1 MNVIVSSLVVNYQ
14 RSGTGKT
21 ILLLHGW
28 GDTNVTFDA
37 LVGQLEKKYDVVRP
51 DLPGFGGTQ
60 APAEAWGLDDY
71 ADFVAAFVKKL
82 GLKVYALGGH
92 SNGGAISIKAVSTL
106 RLKPKKLLLIASAG
120 IRGRAPFR
128 KLAWS
133 MVAKTG
139 KAVTRPLPQ
148 EVRTKLR
155 GKLYGAA
162 GSDMLVA
169 PHMEKTF
176 KRITGEDVQS
186 DAMMLSL
193 PTLIING
200 SDDTATPLS
209 YAKLFNQAVE
219 GSELF
224 VVEDVGHFVH
234 QQAVDQVVNKI
245 EAFLK

>member
-1 MNVIVSSLVVNYQ
+1 MNVIVNSLAVNYQ

-21 ILLLHGW
+21 VLLLHGW
-28 GDTNVTFDA
+28 SDTGATFDA
-37 LVGQLEKKYDVVRP
+37 LVKKLEKKYDIVRV

-60 APAEAWGLDDY
+60 APDTAWGLDDY
-71 ADFVAAFVKKL
+71 ASFVADFAKKL

-92 SNGGAISIKAVSTL
+92 SNGGAIAIKTVSTL

-120 IRGRAPFR
+120 IRGRAPLR

-133 MVAKTG
+133 VVAKTG
-139 KAVTRPLPQ
+139 KAVTMPLPQ
-148 EVRTKLR
+148 GVRTKLR

-162 GSDMLVA
+162 GSDMLVS
-169 PHMEKTF
+169 PHMTGTF

-186 DAMMLSL
+186 DAMMLEL

-200 SDDTATPLS
+200 TDDTATPLA
-209 YAKLFNQAVE
+209 YAKLFNQAIE

-224 VVEDVGHFVH
+224 VVEDAGHFVH
-234 QQAVDQVVNKI
+234 QQAVEQIAEKI